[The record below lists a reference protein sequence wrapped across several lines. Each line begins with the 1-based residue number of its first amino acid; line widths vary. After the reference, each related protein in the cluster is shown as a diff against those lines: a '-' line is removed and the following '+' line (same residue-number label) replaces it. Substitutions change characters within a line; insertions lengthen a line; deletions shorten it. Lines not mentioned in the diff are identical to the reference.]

1 MSAPNILPFI
11 IGADA
16 NAISPLWHS
25 KTVSAGR
32 NREFRGETLTEFLTP
47 NNLHIVNMSSE
58 LFTFS
63 GPQGSS
69 DIDLTF
75 AGPGL
80 IRDFSTTWTVCPDL
94 GISDHNLIS
103 IELTP
108 RAPNASPEQFSPVK
122 TFKDI
127 D

>member
-1 MSAPNILPFI
+1 MPS
-11 IGADA
+11 
-16 NAISPLWHS
+16 
-25 KTVSAGR
+25 
-32 NREFRGETLTEFLTP
+32 EF
-47 NNLHIVNMSSE
+47 
-58 LFTFS
+58 FTFS

-80 IRDFSTTWTVCPDL
+80 FRDFSTTWTVCPEL

-103 IELTP
+103 VELTP
-108 RAPNASPEQFSPVK
+108 RTPNASPEQLSPVK

-127 D
+127 DWELFNINMCTYTPN